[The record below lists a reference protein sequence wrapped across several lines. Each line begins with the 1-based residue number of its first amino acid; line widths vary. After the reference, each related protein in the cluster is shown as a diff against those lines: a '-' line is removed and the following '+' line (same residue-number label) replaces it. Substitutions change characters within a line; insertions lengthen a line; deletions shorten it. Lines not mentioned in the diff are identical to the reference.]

1 MTVVDVAADAVG
13 HAPPLPSY
21 AALFWQCR
29 LRYRTSQIAQDIAA
43 GYHER
48 NLSLGVLVIDFMY
61 ATTLLSFFGRVAPK
75 IPAVI
80 TTVRAGTSTRMAT
93 SG

>member
-1 MTVVDVAADAVG
+1 MPA
-13 HAPPLPSY
+13 SIS

-61 ATTLLSFFGRVAPK
+61 ATTLLSFFGRVAPN
-75 IPAVI
+75 IPAVA
-80 TTVRAGTSTRMAT
+80 VRVGTSTRMAT
-93 SG
+93 SE